1 MPRTFAA
8 GLATALL
15 SLCALAPAGAAVVEK
30 EVEYKSGD
38 VTLKGLLAYDEAL
51 SSTRPAV
58 LVVHEWWGHDEHG
71 RNSARK
77 LAKEGFVALALDMYG
92 EGKQAHHPDTAG
104 KMATEVVSNWK
115 LMKAR
120 FDAAREY
127 LGRQQHVDATRIA
140 AIGYCFGG
148 HVVLQMARAGEPLR
162 GVVSFHGDLET
173 STPAEAGK
181 VKADILVLNGA
192 ADPFVP
198 PEQLAN
204 FEKEMDAAGV
214 RYRVVN
220 YPGAQHSFTNPKATE
235 NGRKF
240 NLPLVYDAQAD
251 QQSWNEAM
259 TFLKQVTAK

>member
-1 MPRTFAA
+1 MRRTA
-8 GLATALL
+8 GLAAALL
-15 SLCALAPAGAAVVEK
+15 SLCALVPAWGAVVEK

-51 SSTRPAV
+51 SSTRPGV

-77 LAKEGFVALALDMYG
+77 LAKDGFVALALDMYG
-92 EGKQAHHPDTAG
+92 EGKQAHHPDAAG
-104 KMATEVVSNWK
+104 KMAKEVASNWK

-127 LGRQQHVDATRIA
+127 LGQQKNVDPDRMT

-148 HVVLQMARAGEPLR
+148 YVVLQMARAGEPLR
-162 GVVSFHGDLET
+162 GVVSLHGDLDT
-173 STPAEAGK
+173 HTPAENGK
-181 VKADILVLNGA
+181 VKADILVLNGG

-198 PEQLAN
+198 PEQVAK

-214 RYRVVN
+214 RYKLVT
-220 YPGAQHSFTNPKATE
+220 YPGAKHGFTNPKATE
-235 NGRKF
+235 NGQKF
-240 NLPLVYDAQAD
+240 NLPLAYDAEAD
-251 QQSWNEAM
+251 RQSWAEAIE
-259 TFLKQVTAK
+259 FLKKVTR